1 MAPRDD
7 EDPKKQ
13 LFQGLGLLWK
23 AARGAAT
30 EVQKE
35 LDKSNVGKAIDDA
48 GRELGRAVENVVT
61 RIGAE
66 IKKVQPKEPDYVDR
80 EGVGK
85 PPDGTPDR
93 PAEAAAPDAW
103 PTTRHDY
110 EKRYGPVVGEWPR
123 SLDEYEKRFGH
134 RPGNKPKGPTPD
146 DPGFS
151 IASSDAKPGGRDDE
165 PR

>member
-1 MAPRDD
+1 MVGRMASRD
-7 EDPKKQ
+7 EDPRKQ

-66 IKKVQPKEPDYVDR
+66 LKKVQPPEPDY
-80 EGVGK
+80 
-85 PPDGTPDR
+85 TDR
-93 PAEAAAPDAW
+93 PAEAASD
-103 PTTRHDY
+103 
-110 EKRYGPVVGEWPR
+110 EWPKTR
-123 SLDEYEKRFGH
+123 DEYEKKYGPIVGDWPQSRDAYEARFGH
-134 RPGNKPKGPTPD
+134 APGNKPKGPTPS

-151 IASSDAKPGGRDDE
+151 IAGNGNDKPPSNAGQKDRDDE